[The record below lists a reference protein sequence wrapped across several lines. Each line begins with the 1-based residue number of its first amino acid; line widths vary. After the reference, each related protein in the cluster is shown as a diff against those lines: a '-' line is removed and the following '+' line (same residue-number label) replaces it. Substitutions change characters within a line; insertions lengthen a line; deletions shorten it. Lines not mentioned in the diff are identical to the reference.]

1 MNIKIWA
8 YLGIIVA
15 LLGGAKWAHSSI
27 YKAGWNAAVVEQE
40 ALVQQAR
47 DQAAEEA
54 RIKWQA
60 LVDAAE
66 GQIVIEEKIVEVIR
80 VVNKE
85 IPKVV
90 EKIVEVKP
98 ECNDLGPDVAGL
110 LTLQALA
117 SHSGETGSTGVT
129 AKPDP

>member
-66 GQIVIEEKIVEVIR
+66 GQIVIEEKIVEVVR

-90 EKIVEVKP
+90 ERVVT
-98 ECNDLGPDVAGL
+98 ECRDLGPDVAGL
-110 LTLQALA
+110 LTAQALA
-117 SHSGETGSTGVT
+117 SDRGEAGSTGVT
-129 AKPDP
+129 PKSDP